1 MCRSNDVHDGVL
13 TAAWL
18 ALSPYSQSFLEIKES
33 TIPDAGLGLFVSE
46 ASDGPINRGVV
57 VTSYGGEEMAVEDAS
72 HEYAMSIPGND
83 DMVMVG
89 KPWAGPVPHRWVGG
103 CGLAAS
109 SSCGFT
115 RGGARRLV
123 Y

>member
-1 MCRSNDVHDGVL
+1 M
-13 TAAWL
+13 
-18 ALSPYSQSFLEIKES
+18 SPYSQSFLEIKES